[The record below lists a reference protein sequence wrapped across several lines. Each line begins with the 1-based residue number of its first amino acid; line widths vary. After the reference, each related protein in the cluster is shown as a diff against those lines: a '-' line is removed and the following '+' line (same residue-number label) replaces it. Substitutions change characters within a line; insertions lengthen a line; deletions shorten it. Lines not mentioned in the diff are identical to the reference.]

1 MRHTL
6 TLFLLLV
13 SGAVPAIASDAVPAP
28 PQKNPIALVGGTV
41 HPITSSPIE
50 NGTILFA
57 DGKIS
62 AVGREVVIPEGIKQ
76 FDVTGKHIYPGLFNA
91 GGQLGLVEID
101 STRSTIDY
109 SELGSINPNVRA
121 ETAVNPDSELI
132 PVTRSNGV
140 LLTLTV
146 PTGGLISGS
155 SAVLQ
160 LDGWTWEDLTLK
172 SHAGMHINWPRVGAG
187 GENSKRKDP
196 LRPLEEFLR
205 DARAYAKAR
214 SAEPNSHPVDLKL
227 ESMLRVI
234 DHSVPMIVH
243 ADRAEQIQSAVAF
256 AKRENVRLIIYG
268 GYDAESCARLL
279 RDNDVPVII
288 NSVYR
293 LPLRRSEPFDQA
305 YTLPERLRK
314 SGVRYCI
321 AGVDRFG
328 TSNLRNLPYNAAT
341 AVAYGLPPDEA
352 MKSITLYPAEI
363 LGVDERVGSLE
374 VGKDATLIVT
384 DGFPLET
391 WTNVESAFVEGGH
404 LDLTDRHKTLWKKY
418 QKKYQVLRI
427 KR

>member
-1 MRHTL
+1 MRYTHSL
-6 TLFLLLV
+6 ILV
-13 SGAVPAIASDAVPAP
+13 LVVSAMANASDAIPAT
-28 PQKNPIALVGGTV
+28 PQTNPIALVGGTI
-41 HPITSSPIE
+41 HPITSPPIE

-62 AVGREVVIPEGIKQ
+62 AIGEKIAIPEDAKQ
-76 FDVTGKHIYPGLFNA
+76 IDVTGKHVYPGLFNA

-172 SHAGMHINWPRVGAG
+172 SHAGIHVNWPQVGAG

-196 LRPLEEFLR
+196 LEPLEELML
-205 DARAYAKAR
+205 DVKAYAKAR
-214 SAEPNSHPVDLKL
+214 SADSTTHPVDLKL

-234 DHSVPMIVH
+234 DRSVPMIVH
-243 ADRAEQIQSAVAF
+243 AERAEQIQSAVAF
-256 AKRENVRLIIYG
+256 AQRENVRLIIYG

-279 RDNDVPVII
+279 RENDVPVII
-288 NSVYR
+288 KSVYR
-293 LPLRRSEPFDQA
+293 LPLRRSEPFDTP

-314 SGVRYCI
+314 AGVQFCI

-341 AVAYGLPPDEA
+341 AVAYGLPRDEA
-352 MKSITLYPAEI
+352 MKAITEYPANI
-363 LGVDERVGSLE
+363 LGVSDRVGSLE

-384 DGFPLET
+384 NGFPLET
-391 WTNVESAFVEGGH
+391 WTNVESAFVTGGQ
-404 LDLTDRHKTLWKKY
+404 LDLTDRHKTLWQKYRKKY
-418 QKKYQVLRI
+418 QALRI
-427 KR
+427 NR